1 MRRKRQAKA
10 RFYVIII
17 ALMIVFF
24 GISFGISQNRL
35 ENAARHADALET
47 EKERLDI
54 QVRELTETMEYMHT
68 DEYIERFA
76 RDVLKLIRPGEIRYV
91 NN

>member
-1 MRRKRQAKA
+1 MRRRRQAKA
-10 RFYVIII
+10 RFYVIVI
-17 ALMIVFF
+17 ALMLIFF
-24 GISFGISQNRL
+24 GVSLGISQRRL
-35 ENAARHADALET
+35 VDAAQHADALEL
-47 EKERLDI
+47 EKEKLEI
-54 QVRELTETMEYMHT
+54 EVRELNETMEYMHT

>member
-10 RFYVIII
+10 RFYVIVI
-17 ALMIVFF
+17 ALMLVFF
-24 GISFGISQNRL
+24 GISISISHAQM
-35 ENAARHADALET
+35 EKAAMHADELT
-47 EKERLDI
+47 HEKERLEI
-54 QVRELTETMEYMHT
+54 EVRELSETMDYMHS

-91 NN
+91 NK